1 MAYAQRF
8 RLCPEAAF
16 SSAAP
21 RLHSNRIALD
31 SFDSSLAHLPVTRC
45 LKREAMI
52 TVEALQ
58 IHLNPY
64 TDTSRQKI
72 AFVRRSVASCST
84 IFCPLRRLYAAAAAA
99 DGKLLFHANK
109 LGPCV
114 FEWRCVVEGD
124 NKYISSRRKNRS
136 GTGAEETDSKV
147 VGKIEALKLL

>member
-1 MAYAQRF
+1 
-8 RLCPEAAF
+8 
-16 SSAAP
+16 
-21 RLHSNRIALD
+21 
-31 SFDSSLAHLPVTRC
+31 
-45 LKREAMI
+45 MI

-84 IFCPLRRLYAAAAAA
+84 IFCPLRRLYAAAA

-114 FEWRCVVEGD
+114 CDGRCVVEGD